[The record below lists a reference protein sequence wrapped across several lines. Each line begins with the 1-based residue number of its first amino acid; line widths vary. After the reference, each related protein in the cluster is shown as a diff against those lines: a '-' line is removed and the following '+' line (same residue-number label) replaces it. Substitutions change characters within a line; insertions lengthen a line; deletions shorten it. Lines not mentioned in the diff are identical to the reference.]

1 MFAWKSIGKVS
12 LCALTLWGCSNVAD
26 SLPFVNRNDDDN
38 KQDSFTLK
46 AKVRDF
52 REGNATDNTGTHPH
66 FNQTRYTCEANELGA
81 SVQADLATD
90 GASDPAFP
98 GDNRNP
104 VLATD
109 MVPDLS
115 RCFDPPDRF
124 GDWFEDRGEDVN
136 RPFLYDMNFT
146 KDGAG
151 YFRFRQDAFFPLD
164 NGSTFKKTSDAGAG
178 PYGYLQTGQKDEVDL
193 SQHNYGFTLELHGE
207 FTYSSGKGYNITAR
221 GDDDLWI
228 FINGKR
234 VLDLGGTHPAV
245 EGSVDLDALGL
256 ENDQVYA
263 LDIFFAERSVASSRL
278 MIQTN
283 FRVSGA
289 K

>member
-1 MFAWKSIGKVS
+1 MSAWKSFGKVS

-38 KQDSFTLK
+38 KQDSYTLR

-52 REGNATDNTGTHPH
+52 REGNATDNSGTHPH
-66 FNQTRYTCEANELGA
+66 FNQTRYTCDANVLGA
-81 SVQADLATD
+81 SVQPDIATN

-104 VLATD
+104 VLATG
-109 MVPDLS
+109 MVAELS

-124 GDWFEDRGEDVN
+124 SDWYDDKGDDIN
-136 RPFLYDMNFT
+136 RPFLVDLTFA
-146 KDGAG
+146 KDGNG
-151 YFRFRQDAFFPLD
+151 YYRFRQDAFFPLD
-164 NGSTFKKTSDAGAG
+164 NGSTFKKANDAVPG
-178 PYGYLQTGQKDEVDL
+178 PFGYLQSGQKDEVDL

-207 FTYSSGKGYNITAR
+207 FKYESGKGYNITAR

-228 FINGKR
+228 FVNGKR
-234 VLDLGGTHPAV
+234 ALDLGGLHAALD
-245 EGSVDLDALGL
+245 GSVDLDELGL
-256 ENDQVYA
+256 THGQTYPV
-263 LDIFFAERSVASSRL
+263 DIYFAERSVASSRL